1 MTGLNKEKRN
11 PVHAA
16 QEITCICCGERFIF
30 SRAKQEHFEQMGW
43 SIPKHCPSCCKE
55 VRAQREKAA
64 EQIESKAW
72 QRKKAEDQKSFDV
85 SLKNWPVI
93 PIDEIRSKDNHV
105 LYIIGNGFDLM
116 HGVKS
121 SYYAFRDS
129 LGKRNSLRETLE
141 TYLTPEDIWADFE
154 NALAHFNISS
164 MGSQFIVDNWLDWM
178 DAYAEDAGAA
188 EFYMAVEAAATPI
201 QIVAQELPRRFHM
214 WVESLAVGTEDRPLK
229 GLFKKG
235 KVLCFNY
242 TEFVETLYGIPE
254 QNVCYIHGCRRK
266 RRHRPKDRLILGH
279 MPGASDDAFD
289 FDDDSH
295 MRIKDPYKQA
305 MSRIAQDQVL
315 QLIADYDADLTKN
328 CREIIS
334 AHASFFSAL
343 NEIENIVVIGH
354 SFSPVDWDYFAEVA
368 SNLSNIKHTHWY
380 FGCHS
385 LRDLKNLEQMLK
397 KLNIENSNVSIFR
410 TDEIHVAPMSDE
422 KAKSQTGN
430 LPKEKIR
437 CISPDSKWVVK
448 TMANRL
454 SIVNQEKQTA
464 DYEVQ
469 FSAGISRA
477 FFFHSGDYLAIIIRG
492 VDPGIFL
499 FHLEDGHWCFVN
511 ELENIQ
517 NQSLL
522 NLRLRHV
529 FLTDQDLS
537 FVYNNRV
544 RKYSL
549 LDGTLIANQAQRNA
563 KSHFYEGEDISAQ
576 FLLR

>member
-1 MTGLNKEKRN
+1 M
-11 PVHAA
+11 
-16 QEITCICCGERFIF
+16 
-30 SRAKQEHFEQMGW
+30 
-43 SIPKHCPSCCKE
+43 
-55 VRAQREKAA
+55 
-64 EQIESKAW
+64 
-72 QRKKAEDQKSFDV
+72 
-85 SLKNWPVI
+85 
-93 PIDEIRSKDNHV
+93 
-105 LYIIGNGFDLM
+105 
-116 HGVKS
+116 
-121 SYYAFRDS
+121 
-129 LGKRNSLRETLE
+129 
-141 TYLTPEDIWADFE
+141 
-154 NALAHFNISS
+154 
-164 MGSQFIVDNWLDWM
+164 VDNWLDSM

-188 EFYMAVEAAATPI
+188 EFYMAVEAAANPI
-201 QIVAQELPRRFHM
+201 QIVARELPRRFHM
-214 WVESLAVGTEDRPLK
+214 WVESLSVGTEDRPLK

-242 TEFVETLYGIPE
+242 TEFVETLYGIPG

-266 RRHRPKDRLILGH
+266 RRYHPKDRLILGH

-295 MRIKDPYKQA
+295 LSIKDPYKQA
-305 MSRIAQDQVL
+305 MSRIAKGQVL

-328 CREIIS
+328 CREIIA
-334 AHASFFSAL
+334 AHASFFSEL
-343 NEIENIVVIGH
+343 NEIEDIVVIGH
-354 SFSPVDWDYFAEVA
+354 SFSQVDWDYFAEVA
-368 SNLSNIKHTHWY
+368 VNLSNGKHTHWY

-385 LRDLKNLEQMLK
+385 LRDLINLEQMLK

-410 TDEIHVAPMSDE
+410 TDEIHVTPMADE
-422 KAKSQTGN
+422 KAKSPTGN

-437 CISPDSKWVVK
+437 CISPDGKWAVK
-448 TMANRL
+448 TVANRL

-469 FSAGISRA
+469 FSAGISQA
-477 FFFHSGDYLAIIIRG
+477 LFFHSGDYLAIIIRG
-492 VDPGIFL
+492 TDPGIFL

-563 KSHFYEGEDISAQ
+563 KSHSYEGEDISAQ

>member
-11 PVHAA
+11 AA
-16 QEITCICCGERFIF
+16 LEITCICCEGRFIF

-55 VRAQREKAA
+55 VRTQREKAT
-64 EQIESKAW
+64 EQNESKTW
-72 QRKKAEDQKSFDV
+72 QRKKAEEQKCFDALLA
-85 SLKNWPVI
+85 SWPVI
-93 PIDEIRSKDNHV
+93 PIDEIQLEDDHV
-105 LYIIGNGFDLM
+105 LYIVGNGFDLM

-129 LGKRNSLRETLE
+129 LGKQNLLRETLE
-141 TYLTPEDIWADFE
+141 TYLTSEDIWADFE
-154 NALAHFNISS
+154 NALAHFNVSS
-164 MGSQFIVDNWLDWM
+164 IGGQFIVDNWLDWM
-178 DAYAEDAGAA
+178 DAYAEDAGAT
-188 EFYMAVEAAATPI
+188 EFYMAVDAAATPI
-201 QIVAQELPRRFHM
+201 QIVVRELPRRFRM
-214 WVESLAVGTEDRPLK
+214 WVESLSVGTEDRPLK

-266 RRHRPKDRLILGH
+266 RRRCPKDRLILGH
-279 MPGASDDAFD
+279 MPGASDEAFD
-289 FDDDSH
+289 FDDDPR
-295 MRIKDPYKQA
+295 MRANDSYKQA

-315 QLIADYDADLTKN
+315 QLIADCDAELTKN

-334 AHASFFSAL
+334 AHASFFSEL
-343 NEIENIVVIGH
+343 NEIENIVVVGH

-368 SNLSNIKHTHWY
+368 GNLSNSKHTRWY

-397 KLNIENSNVSIFR
+397 KLNIESSNVSIFR
-410 TDEIHVAPMSDE
+410 TDEICVAPMAGE
-422 KAKSQTGN
+422 KAKSPVEN
-430 LPKEKIR
+430 LPKKKIR
-437 CISPDSKWVVK
+437 CISPDSKWTMK

-454 SIVNQEKQTA
+454 SIVNQEEQTA

-469 FSAGISRA
+469 FSVGISQA

-492 VDPGIFL
+492 ADPGIFL
-499 FHLEDGHWCFVN
+499 FHLEDGHWCFIN

-549 LDGTLIANQAQRNA
+549 FDGTLIANQAQRNA
-563 KSHFYEGEDISAQ
+563 KSHSYDGEDIITQ
-576 FLLR
+576 FLPR